1 MKIIEIQE
9 KTVPISSEIQNAY
22 IDFKKMDCSVVA
34 IKTDVKK
41 DGKFITGYGFHS
53 NGRYAVSELLT
64 KRFIPRLKEAKEE
77 ILDTLADEIN
87 EETKQSIMPGEY
99 KLYYGQNVN
108 EKSCHSFRRY
118 FNNLMRCL
126 IKCLS
131 LWCLMV
137 R

>member
-22 IDFKKMDCSVVA
+22 INFKKMDCSVVA

-64 KRFIPRLKEAKEE
+64 KRFIPRLKESKEE
-77 ILDTLADEIN
+77 DEEPKKSSILSSLPKLPKLPNIFGN
-87 EETKQSIMPGEY
+87 E
-99 KLYYGQNVN
+99 
-108 EKSCHSFRRY
+108 
-118 FNNLMRCL
+118 
-126 IKCLS
+126 
-131 LWCLMV
+131 
-137 R
+137 

>member
-22 IDFKKMDCSVVA
+22 INFKKMDCSVVA

-64 KRFIPRLKEAKEE
+64 KRFIPRLKESKEE
-77 ILDTLADEIN
+77 AFTGSELESAQL
-87 EETKQSIMPGEY
+87 EEMVDIHYIE
-99 KLYYGQNVN
+99 
-108 EKSCHSFRRY
+108 
-118 FNNLMRCL
+118 NN
-126 IKCLS
+126 
-131 LWCLMV
+131 
-137 R
+137 